1 MMNCRLPGVAL
12 LMMGALAAVA
22 QTSAQRRPNIIIIL
36 ADDLGFGDIGGF
48 YGGEAPTPNLNRMGE
63 EGMVFSDFH
72 SNGPTCSPT
81 RAALITGRYQ
91 QRLGIEQPLPT
102 NWDDEGIGSKD
113 NRGEITI
120 AEYLS
125 REGYTNALYG
135 KWHLG
140 KHPSANPIL
149 HGFHDFRGMTCGCG
163 DYFAKMDRNGY
174 RDWWH
179 NDKLVFQEGYATDV
193 ITSNAV
199 EFIQRNKTKPFFLYV
214 AYNAIHFPW
223 QTAED
228 DVLET
233 RSEGGDYTGSE
244 PGPQSK
250 LGPHKPEEVPAV
262 VHKMITKLD
271 EGVGRILN
279 TLKEQGID
287 EETFVFFASDNGG
300 YLSYNR
306 GVWPKV
312 GSNGPLRGQKGQVY
326 EGGHRVPAIARW
338 PGKIKAGT
346 LTSATVMSFDL
357 LPTILD
363 MLNVTPPDANSPYV
377 LDGVSILPLLLKNQ
391 PPSPRVL
398 YWRTPAQKAA
408 RDGNWKLVTTRAG
421 ESPEL
426 FDLASDPGETTN
438 LAAKHPEKVQM
449 LLSALNKWEQS
460 VDRKRR

>member
-1 MMNCRLPGVAL
+1 
-12 LMMGALAAVA
+12 
-22 QTSAQRRPNIIIIL
+22 
-36 ADDLGFGDIGGF
+36 
-48 YGGEAPTPNLNRMGE
+48 
-63 EGMVFSDFH
+63 
-72 SNGPTCSPT
+72 
-81 RAALITGRYQ
+81 
-91 QRLGIEQPLPT
+91 
-102 NWDDEGIGSKD
+102 
-113 NRGEITI
+113 
-120 AEYLS
+120 
-125 REGYTNALYG
+125 
-135 KWHLG
+135 
-140 KHPSANPIL
+140 
-149 HGFHDFRGMTCGCG
+149 
-163 DYFAKMDRNGY
+163 RNGY

-228 DVLET
+228 DELET
-233 RSEGGDYTGSE
+233 RSEGGDYTGAE